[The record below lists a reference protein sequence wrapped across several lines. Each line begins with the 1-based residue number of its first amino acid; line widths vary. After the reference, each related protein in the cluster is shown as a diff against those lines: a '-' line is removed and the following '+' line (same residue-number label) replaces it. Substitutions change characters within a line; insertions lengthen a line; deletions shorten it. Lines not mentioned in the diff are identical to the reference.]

1 MPPTRLGFQIVDLR
15 RGRGLPAYLTA
26 IGRVIVRMP
35 AELGRAPAGL
45 GLLLQRPLYALRPG
59 FDRARDQLRDVGAKL
74 SLREL
79 ASNVRTNDKGQ
90 VDEVPAVSY
99 FQGRD
104 IVKYLQI
111 IERRLL
117 STVMEYI
124 EDLGLDVT
132 EFQQRA
138 RAILNDGA
146 LSLGS
151 GDIHGGSRGSINILN
166 SGNLTMS
173 GAAIGHNST
182 VSVGSDEAL

>member
-1 MPPTRLGFQIVDLR
+1 MLFRSPGGIGILLR
-15 RGRGLPAYLTA
+15 RPF
-26 IGRVIVRMP
+26 
-35 AELGRAPAGL
+35 
-45 GLLLQRPLYALRPG
+45 YALRPS
-59 FDRARDQLRDVGAKL
+59 FDRARDQLRDVGARL

-79 ASNVRTNDKGQ
+79 AANVRTNDKGQ

-124 EDLGLDVT
+124 EDLDLDTT
-132 EFQQRA
+132 EFKQRA

-151 GDIHGGSRGSINILN
+151 GDIHGSGRGSINIVN
-166 SGNLTMS
+166 SGALAMTTSN
-173 GAAIGHNST
+173 IGHNS
-182 VSVGSDEAL
+182 SIHIGN